1 MLKTARPVDT
11 ETLDRLEE
19 KVKLLVALIGR
30 MRTEQAR
37 LADEYEKVSKSLDTT
52 RARLLEVEGA
62 TVEMPLPGEATAQV
76 LTTPAPRETP
86 RPRETTFR
94 PPASPDAHG
103 EEAVPNT
110 ASGLGTIERYDAN
123 DQK

>member
-37 LADEYEKVSKSLDTT
+37 MAEEYQKVSTELEAA

-62 TVEMPLPGEATAQV
+62 AAEIAT
-76 LTTPAPRETP
+76 LTDERDLIRARVSSLLEQL
-86 RPRETTFR
+86 E
-94 PPASPDAHG
+94 
-103 EEAVPNT
+103 
-110 ASGLGTIERYDAN
+110 GLSL
-123 DQK
+123 